1 MSKNKCKLLKL
12 NIMLKSKN
20 NKKCVLLCRVSTP
33 GQELDPQIED
43 LQKYAESLG
52 YSEYHLVETKESG
65 LINYKN
71 REGTNELFEFL
82 KVNQEYKTVICTEMS
97 RLGRTEAD
105 LHCMKE
111 WFIKNKVQFHL
122 KDRNYQLFDED
133 FRVND
138 SAALAFSIYGYAA
151 ESEMRTKKD
160 RFRRAKIYWQGMG
173 ISITGKLLFG
183 YKRVSYDKK
192 RKTYSIDEEQAEEIQ
207 KIFYWYAN
215 GIDSTCPNPSIKDI
229 VIHCIK
235 KGFSNYTHSK
245 RNVNKLLKEEAYLG
259 FKTTNNKRKNPYY
272 TVDGNESM
280 YITSKT
286 EIKYPIILNKDLFDS
301 VQEKLKTNNSKA
313 EKSSKHITILAK
325 LIICPECL
333 RFLGGEYSKKKHG
346 VIRYGYRCL
355 ATKNIIKCEYTK
367 YFSMQMM
374 DSIVWSTIKS
384 DLTVL
389 SNEIFENNPDNILKT
404 LKEEEE
410 NLKIRQKKLEERFSA
425 EVISFDKIRRMRNFN
440 IDEQLAK
447 FDITMDKLQTE
458 KDDVDQAINS
468 IQVRLKIMETEKV
481 QNYKQIILNNIK
493 KIEEDKEL
501 IKHYISLFVQNINIL
516 YHDLRHTILEINFN
530 KTSDDVFNRLN
541 QKLTYAKDLP
551 IEKKTKLIIDKTI
564 TQNIQ
569 IRKITRS
576 FKLNENHL
584 TIVNN
589 RFGHIETFDFTLD
602 EIFKPNEKTYLKAQ
616 KVNYYPLDLEYY
628 DLFTPIIYFKLDLY
642 PVKLSE

>member
-1 MSKNKCKLLKL
+1 
-12 NIMLKSKN
+12 
-20 NKKCVLLCRVSTP
+20 
-33 GQELDPQIED
+33 
-43 LQKYAESLG
+43 
-52 YSEYHLVETKESG
+52 
-65 LINYKN
+65 
-71 REGTNELFEFL
+71 
-82 KVNQEYKTVICTEMS
+82 
-97 RLGRTEAD
+97 
-105 LHCMKE
+105 
-111 WFIKNKVQFHL
+111 
-122 KDRNYQLFDED
+122 
-133 FRVND
+133 
-138 SAALAFSIYGYAA
+138 
-151 ESEMRTKKD
+151 
-160 RFRRAKIYWQGMG
+160 
-173 ISITGKLLFG
+173 
-183 YKRVSYDKK
+183 
-192 RKTYSIDEEQAEEIQ
+192 
-207 KIFYWYAN
+207 
-215 GIDSTCPNPSIKDI
+215 
-229 VIHCIK
+229 
-235 KGFSNYTHSK
+235 
-245 RNVNKLLKEEAYLG
+245 
-259 FKTTNNKRKNPYY
+259 
-272 TVDGNESM
+272 M